1 MSASAWPSD
10 RSFKPD
16 GAKELLVNTVP
27 EPKLGKVFQFDPIVH
42 RHPRPLPQ
50 VPELDGGPIPT
61 DPLTRYAQQV
71 PMRSSS
77 SGDEITP
84 VSPAAPPAP
93 PKKPPLVATAAPAPD
108 EPQERVVISAER
120 LAFLERVE
128 ALVGAESRISDL
140 ESENRHLISIV
151 SRLQRQVEES
161 KKGAE
166 KA

>member
-1 MSASAWPSD
+1 MAGNAWPLD
-10 RSFKPD
+10 NKAFDPK
-16 GAKELLVNTVP
+16 GATEIQVNPIP
-27 EPKLGKVFQFDPIVH
+27 EPRLGKVFQFDPIVQ

-50 VPELDGGPIPT
+50 VPVPEGIYLSELNSGSFD
-61 DPLTRYAQQV
+61 DPW
-71 PMRSSS
+71 PM
-77 SGDEITP
+77 
-84 VSPAAPPAP
+84 APPAP
-93 PKKPPLVATAAPAPD
+93 PVKPPLVATAAPAPEGP
-108 EPQERVVISAER
+108 EPRVKISAER

-128 ALVGAESRISDL
+128 ALVAAESRINDL